1 MTDLEK
7 SVQRFVTRIA
17 MEMHNGF
24 EKQDNIHRDA
34 MNSGLSLDTSRV
46 WKILCLSKASV

>member
-7 SVQRFVTRIA
+7 SVQKFATRISK
-17 MEMHNGF
+17 ELHNGF

-34 MNSGLSLDTSRV
+34 MNSGLSPDTTRV
-46 WKILCLSKASV
+46 